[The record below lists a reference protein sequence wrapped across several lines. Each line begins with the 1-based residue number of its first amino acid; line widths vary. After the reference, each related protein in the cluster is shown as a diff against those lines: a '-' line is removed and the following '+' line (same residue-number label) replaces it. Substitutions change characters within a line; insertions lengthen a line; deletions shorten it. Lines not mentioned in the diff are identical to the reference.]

1 MLSKCA
7 KLECSASFQYF
18 GQGKVFEVQ
27 SNLVH
32 PTVSTPSALSRR
44 EPSRVEH
51 FWLCSEC
58 CSTMTIAVNNK
69 REVSVVPILI
79 SRSAVA

>member
-7 KLECSASFQYF
+7 NPLCSASFQYF
-18 GQGKVFEVQ
+18 RQGKVFEVQ

-32 PTVSTPSALSRR
+32 PTVITPIALTRR

-51 FWLCSEC
+51 FWLCSDC
-58 CSTMTIAVNNK
+58 CGTMTIAVNKK
-69 REVSVVPILI
+69 REVSVVPIANA
-79 SRSAVA
+79 RSAVA